1 MEVGWGAKLGEQT
14 DGLDILGIRGLDQAM
29 EASLVVGITTI
40 SQRGRYLTILPW
52 ALGEF
57 FSADAGSGVEAFD
70 PERLKRYL
78 FRVQFMIL
86 ASTAVDEGPGEPGG
100 ALGSVTYAND
110 IAALQRGEPISFP
123 EHGRGAMLG
132 TYFGPCSAMGLLRGG
147 DAHRPYVVT
156 QRGRAIWE
164 ARNAQLDRELVAVVL
179 NGEDQLDPANVRTL
193 TPHFSLKRLSP
204 LSQEATL
211 LRDALV
217 SPWAPVDPGQ
227 AKRVKETYDRFN
239 GTIAWLRSQA
249 VQGLAAEDLLSRQC
263 RSTLIDDDYDEPV
276 QRSWAEFEWRRR
288 VHFALELVMS
298 AITDTLLA
306 KTAASIREVVAA
318 WVETAPSKFLAELWP
333 EVSLAVDRP
342 GNQAVVSVPTELA
355 VQGLGGNWS
364 GLSGGGERALAGFA
378 LLAAAARQSTKLRES
393 GLFGNWKATGERAL
407 AVIDEAAD
415 EAFLET
421 MVRLT
426 EVVVRAHLTNTF
438 RKMEGGQKCSL
449 RFFPEG
455 SRLRTTGEIAGAGRS
470 GPRLWNVVRILRDA
484 GIEGLGPSA

>member
-57 FSADAGSGVEAFD
+57 FSADAEYGVRAFD
-70 PERLKRYL
+70 ADRLKRYL
-78 FRVQFMIL
+78 FRVQFLIL
-86 ASTAVDEGPGEPGG
+86 ACTAVDEGPGEPGG
-100 ALGSVTYAND
+100 ALGSVTYANHM
-110 IAALQRGEPISFP
+110 AVLQRGEPISFP

-147 DAHRPYVVT
+147 DAHRPYVIT

-164 ARNAQLDRELVAVVL
+164 ARNEQLDRELVADVL
-179 NGEDQLDPANVRTL
+179 NGTDQLDPAHVRTL
-193 TPHFSLKRLSP
+193 TAHFSLKRLSP
-204 LSQEATL
+204 VSQEAAL
-211 LRDALV
+211 LRDALEN
-217 SPWAPVDPGQ
+217 PWTPVDPGHAQ
-227 AKRVKETYDRFN
+227 RVKDAYDRFN

-249 VQGLAAEDLLSRQC
+249 RQGLAAEDLLSRQC
-263 RSTLIDDDYDEPV
+263 RRALMDDDINEPV

-298 AITDTLLA
+298 AISDTLLA
-306 KTAASIREVVAA
+306 KTVASIPELVATWA
-318 WVETAPSKFLAELWP
+318 ETSPSKFLAELWP
-333 EVSLAVDRP
+333 EVSIAVDRP
-342 GNQAVVSVPTELA
+342 AKQAVDSVPIDLA
-355 VQGLGGNWS
+355 VHGLAGNWS

-378 LLAAAARQSTKLRES
+378 LLAAAARQSTKLREA
-393 GLFGNWKATGERAL
+393 GLFGNWEGTGERAL

-415 EAFLET
+415 EAFVEA

-426 EVVVRAHLTNTF
+426 AVVVRAHLTNTF

-455 SRLRTTGEIAGAGRS
+455 RRLRTTGETAGAGRS

-484 GIEGLGPSA
+484 GIEGLGTSA